1 MNHDRAS
8 ARAEV
13 RASSFF
19 REALRRHRGR
29 GRAAAALAALSLAA
43 ASLVACGQGQQG
55 GFHGFPPAPV
65 TLLEVKT
72 ATVPMA
78 FEYVGQTAGSKEA
91 EVRARVTG
99 ILEKRVYEEGSRV
112 KEGQTLFVIDPKPYA
127 AAVQAAEAELARAQ
141 AGLAQARR
149 DRARLEPLIGG
160 DMDGAVSRR
169 EYDDAVSAAEAAEAN
184 LKLAQANLATAR
196 LNLSYTTVTAPVTG
210 FASRAQ
216 KSEGSLVAPGADS
229 LLATVSQVDPIYVN
243 FSVSENER
251 LRLDALQREGKLV
264 VPGDKQGG
272 REVTV
277 RLADGSVYPRKG
289 KLAFID
295 ARINPG
301 TGSYDAR
308 AVFENPEV
316 GLRPGQ
322 FVRVILA
329 GATRPDVIVVP
340 QVAVMD
346 GPQGK
351 FVYVAGKSPE
361 GKDVALPR
369 PVTVSD
375 WVAIGGANQW
385 IVESGLQPGD
395 HVVVDGMAKL
405 QPIPTGAPIVLGP
418 PPGGAAQATGA
429 ASDQG
434 TKK

>member
-1 MNHDRAS
+1 MRLNRAFARTHLRAS
-8 ARAEV
+8 P
-13 RASSFF
+13 SS
-19 REALRRHRGR
+19 RLTLRRYARPAL
-29 GRAAAALAALSLAA
+29 AAIGFAALSLAG
-43 ASLVACGQGQQG
+43 CGQQQQG

-72 ATVPMA
+72 ASVPMS

-127 AAVQAAEAELARAQ
+127 AALQAAEAELARAQ
-141 AGLAQARR
+141 AQLAQARR
-149 DRARLEPLIGG
+149 DRARLEPLVSG
-160 DMDGAVSRR
+160 DVEGAVSQR
-169 EYDDAVSAAEAAEAN
+169 EYDNAVSAAETAEAN
-184 LKLAQANLATAR
+184 LKLAQANLTTAR
-196 LNLSYTTVTAPVTG
+196 LNLSYTTVTAPVSG

-216 KSEGSLVAPGADS
+216 KSEGSLVSPGADS

-251 LRLDALQREGKLV
+251 LRLDALRREGKLV
-264 VPGDKQGG
+264 VPEAKEGG

-289 KLAFID
+289 RLAFID

-308 AVFENPEV
+308 AVFQNENVE
-316 GLRPGQ
+316 LRPGQ
-322 FVRVILA
+322 FVRVILG
-329 GATRPDVIVVP
+329 GATRPDAIVVP

-351 FVYVAGKSPE
+351 FVYVAGKSPD
-361 GKDVALPR
+361 GKDVAVPR

-375 WVAIGGANQW
+375 WVELGGTNQW
-385 IVESGLQPGD
+385 IVETGLKAGD
-395 HVVVDGMAKL
+395 KVVVDGMAKL
-405 QPIPTGAPIVLGP
+405 QPIPTGAPIALGP
-418 PPGGAAQATGA
+418 PPQAAGKSPGGPQGAAPKGA
-429 ASDQG
+429 DA
-434 TKK
+434 KK